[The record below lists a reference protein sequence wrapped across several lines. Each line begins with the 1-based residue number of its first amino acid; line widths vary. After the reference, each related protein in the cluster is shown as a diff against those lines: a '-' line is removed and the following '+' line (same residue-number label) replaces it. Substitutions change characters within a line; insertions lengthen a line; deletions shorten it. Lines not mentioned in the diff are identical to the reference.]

1 LTLYP
6 IGGKLLKITQNYHR
20 KGIKM
25 TLADFVRQQRK
36 NYKLTQRDL
45 ADRSGVGI
53 RFIRE
58 LEGGKPTLRMDK
70 VNMVLDLFGAR
81 LGVVQAKG
89 EE

>member
-1 LTLYP
+1 MDRSGRVDRFGGIVSARLVPVGMIVLYLDTV
-6 IGGKLLKITQNYHR
+6 G
-20 KGIKM
+20 M
-25 TLADFVRQQRK
+25 
-36 NYKLTQRDL
+36 

-81 LGVVQAKG
+81 LGVVQAK
-89 EE
+89 EEE

>member
-1 LTLYP
+1 
-6 IGGKLLKITQNYHR
+6 
-20 KGIKM
+20 M
-25 TLADFVRQQRK
+25 TIADFVRQQRK

-58 LEGGKPTLRMDK
+58 LEGGKATLRMDK
-70 VNMVLDLFGAR
+70 VNVVLDIFGAK
-81 LGVVQAKG
+81 LGVLPIRA